1 MQTIRITRFINL
13 SITDLLKTTLL
24 LVSIGII
31 IIAAAA
37 PHVNAFKDIF
47 HADINNESLTF
58 LKSDIL
64 SKINNADISAE
75 DIEKFKTSIFHV
87 YSCDFQGTTENINR
101 LYDQLLIN
109 PKPETF
115 GLLLHPV
122 QDFYAHSNWVELGK
136 KDLIDTNDSKWTVLK
151 PFQEY
156 KGVIIVQGEDE
167 DDDDDNKDDIHMDY
181 TLSRTGKVVYVSSQS
196 YENSPGLISTVYE
209 SSNYCPEDIALDHD
223 TLNKDIPDRVGYSQ
237 ARVLAEA
244 QTIHEWCRL
253 LNLVELSNGQTG
265 VQLLFDSWVEDKE
278 KASSIC
284 HRSPSPYIPPS
295 SAFSLASGITT
306 ATETPSETK

>member
-1 MQTIRITRFINL
+1 MQTARQTKFIDL
-13 SITDLLKTTLL
+13 SNIVLLIILL
-24 LVSIGII
+24 LFSI
-31 IIAAAA
+31 AVLVPSSSA
-37 PHVNAFKDIF
+37 NAFKRLF
-47 HADINNESLTF
+47 HADINDENLAF

-64 SKINNADISAE
+64 SKINNAVISADE
-75 DIEKFKTSIFHV
+75 IEKFKTSKFHV
-87 YSCDFQGTTENINR
+87 YSCDFQGATENINR

-122 QDFYAHSNWVELGK
+122 QDFYAHSNWVELGR
-136 KDLIDTNDSKWTVLK
+136 KDLIDNNDEKWTVLK

-156 KGVIIVQGEDE
+156 KGIIIVQGDDE
-167 DDDDDNKDDIHMDY
+167 DDNDDDNKADIHMDY

-196 YENSPGLISTVYE
+196 YENRPGLISTVYE

-223 TLNKDIPDRVGYSQ
+223 TLNKDIPDRAGYPQ
-237 ARVLAEA
+237 ARALAEA

-253 LNLVELSNGQTG
+253 LNLVEINDGQAG

-278 KASSIC
+278 KANSVC
-284 HRSPSPYIPPS
+284 HRSPSP
-295 SAFSLASGITT
+295 
-306 ATETPSETK
+306 